1 MDVILLKD
9 VEKLGLRGEVVG
21 VARGYA
27 RNFLLPRRLAE
38 VATPAKVAEVER
50 RESRRARHEASTN
63 EEAQRVAKLLSET
76 QLRFDV
82 AAGET
87 GTLFG
92 SVTPTDIADELWSSK
107 KIRVDRRKIDLPD
120 TIKRVG
126 WYTIPIEVFSGVVAE
141 VETVVV
147 PVGGEVPPKE
157 APAPEPEPEV
167 EAPAEPEPDLDALV
181 AETEAPAAPEAEA
194 VAASEAPD
202 PVLDP
207 AEATPVEPESP
218 AAESPAAEE
227 PAVTEPPGA
236 DDAPPDEPIA

>member
-38 VATPAKVAEVER
+38 AATPAKVAEIER

-63 EEAQRVAKLLSET
+63 EEAQRVAKLLEET
-76 QLRFDV
+76 ELRFDV

-92 SVTPTDIADELWSSK
+92 SVTPTDIADELWTKK
-107 KIRVDRRKIDLPD
+107 KIRVDRRKIDLPE

-126 WYTIPIEVFSGVVAE
+126 WYTIPIEVSPGVVAQWDAG
-141 VETVVV
+141 VVR
-147 PVGGEVPPKE
+147 VGGGVPPKQAE
-157 APAPEPEPEV
+157 LPPEPEPE
-167 EAPAEPEPDLDALV
+167 
-181 AETEAPAAPEAEA
+181 AEA
-194 VAASEAPD
+194 
-202 PVLDP
+202 
-207 AEATPVEPESP
+207 
-218 AAESPAAEE
+218 
-227 PAVTEPPGA
+227 GA
-236 DDAPPDEPIA
+236 

>member
-50 RESRRARHEASTN
+50 REARRARHEASTN
-63 EEAQRVAKLLSET
+63 DEAQRVAKLLEET
-76 QLRFDV
+76 ELRFDV

-92 SVTPTDIADELWSSK
+92 SVTPTDIADELWTKK
-107 KIRVDRRKIDLPD
+107 KIRVDRRKIDLPE

-126 WYTIPIEVFSGVVAE
+126 WYTIPIEVFTGVVAQL
-141 VETVVV
+141 ETVVV
-147 PVGGEVPPKE
+147 PIGGEVPSKE
-157 APAPEPEPEV
+157 APAPEPEPEA
-167 EAPAEPEPDLDALV
+167 EASAEPDLDLD
-181 AETEAPAAPEAEA
+181 APAASTPASEAAAPEDEA
-194 VAASEAPD
+194 VAAPEAPD

-207 AEATPVEPESP
+207 AE
-218 AAESPAAEE
+218 
-227 PAVTEPPGA
+227 
-236 DDAPPDEPIA
+236 

>member
-1 MDVILLKD
+1 
-9 VEKLGLRGEVVG
+9 
-21 VARGYA
+21 
-27 RNFLLPRRLAE
+27 

-63 EEAQRVAKLLSET
+63 DEANRVKQVLEATE
-76 QLRFDV
+76 LRFDV

-107 KIRVDRRKIDLPD
+107 KIRVDRRKIHLPE

-141 VETVVV
+141 MQTVVV

-157 APAPEPEPEV
+157 APAPEPEPEA
-167 EAPAEPEPDLDALV
+167 EATPEPE
-181 AETEAPAAPEAEA
+181 AEAAPEAVAARASESQAEPAPEPEA
-194 VAASEAPD
+194 VAAPEAPE

-207 AEATPVEPESP
+207 VERTVAEPESP
-218 AAESPAAEE
+218 AAEAPVEDE
-227 PAVTEPPGA
+227 PAVTEPE
-236 DDAPPDEPIA
+236 DEAPAEPIA